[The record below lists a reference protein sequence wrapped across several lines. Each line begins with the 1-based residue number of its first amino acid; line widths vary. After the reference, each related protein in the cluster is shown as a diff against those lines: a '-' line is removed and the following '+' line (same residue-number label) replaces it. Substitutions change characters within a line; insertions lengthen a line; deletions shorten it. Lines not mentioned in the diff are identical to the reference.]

1 MGNYNSTGVGAFVS
15 GNTALIDW
23 QSKGYHVDQTVV
35 VSGSATN
42 DGTYTVS
49 AVTPQYLSVTTLLN
63 TEANNGGGNT
73 FNMDGKSSVTG
84 LSYPAGQYIT
94 FGTAVPLG
102 KPVTVLH
109 NFDK

>member
-1 MGNYNSTGVGAFVS
+1 M
-15 GNTALIDW
+15 
-23 QSKGYHVDQTVV
+23 TV
-35 VSGSATN
+35 
-42 DGTYTVS
+42 
-49 AVTPQYLSVTTLLN
+49 LLN

-73 FNMDGKSSVTG
+73 FNMDGRSSVTG

-94 FGTAVPLG
+94 FGTAVPTG